1 MIRTINTIESSYEES
16 YNRNMNMLS
25 FIKKLI
31 DNYDGSV
38 EMKNN
43 ILDNEIN
50 IYSCKDRLNADELIK
65 YYNLYNMIE
74 KINIEEVRC
83 ITEHTLS
90 VNSLLLLKDK
100 RIASCS
106 EDNMI
111 RIYDP
116 SNDYHCDQVI
126 NRQSQ
131 RITSICELDDG
142 ILSQAQ
148 RISQ

>member
-1 MIRTINTIESSYEES
+1 M
-16 YNRNMNMLS
+16 
-25 FIKKLI
+25 
-31 DNYDGSV
+31 
-38 EMKNN
+38 
-43 ILDNEIN
+43 
-50 IYSCKDRLNADELIK
+50 NADELSK
-65 YYNLYNMIE
+65 YYNWYNMIE

-90 VNSLLLLKDK
+90 VNSLLPLKDK

-106 EDNMI
+106 EDNTI